1 MKKDRSLFLRIL
13 DGLAVAIFIASF
25 SPLVIPQGE
34 SSPYLLGVPYTMW
47 MGLLVSV
54 LYVILAYIASTL
66 NRENKNAD

>member
-1 MKKDRSLFLRIL
+1 MKKHRSLFFRVLDIL
-13 DGLAVAIFIASF
+13 AIAIFIASF
-25 SPLVIPQGE
+25 SPLIIPENE